1 MKPDITIRP
10 LTTLA
15 EFEQCIQLQKEVWGD
30 SDRELVPQ
38 HIFVVVAKTGGQLF
52 GAYEGEQLVGYLLG
66 MVGLREGKGYI
77 HSHMAGVLPAYQNCG
92 IGRRLKLAQR
102 EDALARGIE
111 LIEWTFDPLRLRNAY
126 FNLVRLGA
134 VVRNYWPDV
143 YGLVSSQLDGG
154 RPTDR
159 LLAEWWIDSPRVVT
173 ILDGQPYVPNSNCE
187 RIFIPAE
194 TQTIEVQ
201 TKVRQQFQQLL
212 AQGYTATGVELKD
225 GGMEYL
231 LESPQYFSI

>member
-1 MKPDITIRP
+1 MKPEITIRP

-15 EFEQCIQLQKEVWGD
+15 EFEQCIQLQKDVWGD

-66 MVGLREGKGYI
+66 MVGLRKGKGYI

-92 IGRRLKLAQR
+92 IGRKLKLAQR
-102 EDALARGIE
+102 EDALARGIA

-134 VVRNYWPDV
+134 VVRNYLPDV

-159 LLAEWWIDSPRVVT
+159 LLAEWWIGSPRVIT
-173 ILDGQPYVPNSNCE
+173 ILDGQPYVPAGNCE
-187 RIFIPAE
+187 RIFVPADQ
-194 TQTIEVQ
+194 QTIEVQ
-201 TKVRQQFQQLL
+201 TNVRQQFQQLL
-212 AQGYTATGVELKD
+212 AQGYAATSVELKD